1 MKVQGTKPLIFA
13 FQRQALLKVNFIP
26 GFAKA
31 TFWKY
36 CLICVTPLLVL
47 YLAFY
52 LIAFS
57 SKSLGMII
65 FSTGLML
72 HPIISLPLICFIKS
86 MITGIEKLASKCKI
100 DARHKFKFTLSLYF
114 AMIICFQIFL
124 TQSWEL
130 KFQDVIAGNGADR

>member
-1 MKVQGTKPLIFA
+1 MVQKPLIFA
-13 FQRQALLKVNFIP
+13 FQRQALLKVDFIP
-26 GFAKA
+26 GFAEA
-31 TFWKY
+31 SFWKH
-36 CLICVTPLLVL
+36 CLMCVTPLLVL

-57 SKSLGMII
+57 PNSLGMII

-86 MITGIEKLASKCKI
+86 MITGIRKLASKCRI
-100 DARHKFKFTLSLYF
+100 DAIHRFKFTLTLYF
-114 AMIICFQIFL
+114 AMILCFQIFL

-130 KFQDVIAGNGADR
+130 KFKDVSAGHENDT